1 MAGVRV
7 TASAVEDLAMLVV
20 SHGLPPDTGKRVS
33 RRLRALRDF
42 PLLGRALSGRYEGMR
57 YVLGPW
63 PWLLIV
69 YEFREASD
77 EVVVLALF
85 DARNATSPTNQ

>member
-1 MAGVRV
+1 MARVRV
-7 TASAVEDLAMLVV
+7 TARAVEDLAMLVA
-20 SHGLPPDTGKRVS
+20 SHGLRRDTGKRVS
-33 RRLRALRDF
+33 RRLRALREF

-77 EVVVLALF
+77 DVIVLAMF
-85 DARNATSPTNQ
+85 DARSATSLTNQ

>member
-1 MAGVRV
+1 MARVRV
-7 TASAVEDLAMLVV
+7 TASAVEDLAMLTA
-20 SHGLPPDTGKRVS
+20 SHGLAPDTGKRVS
-33 RRLRALRDF
+33 RRVRALREF
-42 PLLGRALSGRYEGMR
+42 PLLGRALGGRYDGMR

-69 YEFREASD
+69 YEFREASN

-85 DARNATSPTNQ
+85 DARSAISPTNQ